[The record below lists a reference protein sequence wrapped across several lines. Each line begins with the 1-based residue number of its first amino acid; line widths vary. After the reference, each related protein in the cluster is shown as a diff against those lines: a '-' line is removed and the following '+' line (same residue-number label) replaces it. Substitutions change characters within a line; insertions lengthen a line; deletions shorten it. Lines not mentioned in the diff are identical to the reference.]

1 MKKADLINIIAQR
14 SSLTKKDSAVA
25 LDATLAAITD
35 ALAKGD
41 SLTLVGFGTFSVS
54 ERAAREGINPLTKA
68 PLQIKAA
75 KIPKF
80 KPGKALRDSIN

>member
-14 SSLTKKDSAVA
+14 SSLTKKDSATA

-80 KPGKALRDSIN
+80 RPGKALRDSIN

>member
-14 SSLTKKDSAVA
+14 SSLTKKDSATA